1 MDNAL
6 EDTVVEEVTADEE
19 DEILEQVTA
28 DEEDEIIDEVVDGIP
43 AEIPNEVADG
53 ILDEVLVKVPETMGE
68 VSESLGISEVVSFFG
83 VGPSNCG
90 PEIRISSG
98 SSTETESKISSFLP
112 VLYRIISTG

>member
-19 DEILEQVTA
+19 DEIL
-28 DEEDEIIDEVVDGIP
+28 DEVVDGISD
-43 AEIPNEVADG
+43 EVPNEVADE
-53 ILDEVLVKVPETMGE
+53 ILDEVLTKVPETIGD
-68 VSESLGISEVVSFFG
+68 VSESLGISDVVSFFG

>member
-28 DEEDEIIDEVVDGIP
+28 DEEDEILDEVVD
-43 AEIPNEVADG
+43 EISDEVPNEVVVE
-53 ILDEVLVKVPETMGE
+53 ILDEVLTKVSEIIGE
-68 VSESLGISEVVSFFG
+68 VSELLGISEVVSFFG